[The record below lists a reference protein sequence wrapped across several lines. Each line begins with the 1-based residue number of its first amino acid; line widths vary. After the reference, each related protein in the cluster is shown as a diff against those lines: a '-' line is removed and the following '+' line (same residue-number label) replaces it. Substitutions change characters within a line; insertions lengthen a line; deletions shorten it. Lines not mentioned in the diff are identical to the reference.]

1 MRDKIRWPACSS
13 HVENGILEIFLTVCG
28 SSASAPSCW
37 VERRRSGFHQIVKL
51 AAHAWEYIF
60 GSSSPTRAPCVVV

>member
-37 VERRRSGFHQIVKL
+37 VERRRQTSCAAATVLL
-51 AAHAWEYIF
+51 AEWRAR
-60 GSSSPTRAPCVVV
+60 GSC